1 MKKDKD
7 VEAFIRIISKEWE
20 NIPQEII
27 DNCILS
33 MPQRYMDVKEAKG
46 SYTKY

>member
-1 MKKDKD
+1 M
-7 VEAFIRIISKEWE
+7 EAFKRIISEESDKL
-20 NIPQEII
+20 PQEII

-33 MPQRYMDVKEAKG
+33 MPQRYMDLKEAKG